1 MSSAL
6 DMFVANT
13 FLFCLW
19 WMGEFFIMMFDQE
32 LKAEIKGGYKW
43 QGEQDDE
50 VERKGLPTFKMR
62 QKKVRHSPE
71 WNDQLKGWL
80 ERKGQQKKVFGA
92 HNRGR
97 AYTFYF
103 MYFCLATGNMWLCL
117 TVSPQHY
124 ETPDNYGTLE
134 YVGDLVRNFGKI
146 RFDGFYDGLI
156 ISVVV
161 LETTLFML
169 AAISVQWPKPA
180 LIRKS
185 DLKHR
190 PKEFF
195 KNHTGPVSLLED
207 EQAGLINDC
216 CLLIACHESCL
227 TPERTETFS
236 ATLRAAME
244 VFPPRSI
251 FVCDNGNSRHPVDRT
266 LQVCKDVS
274 REKSPDGS
282 ESIQYLYIPEGN
294 KTHAMYWSTEYW
306 IPELVRRGEIKDYT
320 YAMIIDDDVPV
331 PPDLHVPNNM
341 LNRNTKVKAIAYV
354 IQAATEDGSVNQLVQ
369 LQDLEYKMAGLVKQF
384 QLKMGTTA
392 CCHGAIAL
400 WRRDVLGRRI
410 LWDHDTVFHG
420 EDLYMGLL
428 LHRMGQGY
436 KIGVSAGAVVPTF
449 APEKLLILF
458 RQRVKSWD
466 LCAQRK
472 FLSYLKELF
481 FNWTRT
487 TLVLKPF
494 FFYEATSIV
503 VDWTR
508 PIMVAVLAHTNPV
521 ALLACFIFFYLI
533 LWLELVLFNYVILRR
548 RADLRVPLR
557 ACLLFPFYK
566 TMLQVFRTC
575 ALLENAMRY
584 TTWTRKNVPIG
595 TRERARCDLPPVP
608 PHAHPPWADVW
619 VPSTVEY
626 GTQSGSSVGV
636 GGGGGGAMPFRVV
649 SNRELWGAGDN
660 GVPPPHH
667 HPHHLDAAMATTA
680 GDGSECKS
688 GDELSWG
695 ANSSATHQPPASGG
709 DLAAPPAVQP
719 TRPYTTLLRAYCNS
733 ICASSI
739 CEIPDAQHRGRFT
752 FILEGYLL
760 SAKLF
765 EEDAALS
772 FPRALATKQ
781 HDGAAES
788 MMIRNLRDRIV
799 HSLQSVLRQVADARC
814 RAIMDAING
823 HLGDWNRRG
832 RGLAVILSRPGVPP
846 RAPANDAEL
855 CAVAVANM
863 EALKE
868 VGLALSLAKYPA
880 HHDPLE
886 QARRSVDELRA
897 LLGSVFE
904 PYFAR
909 IAQQPR
915 PSAPPM

>member
-1 MSSAL
+1 MHAQRMAEESASL
-6 DMFVANT
+6 
-13 FLFCLW
+13 
-19 WMGEFFIMMFDQE
+19 E
-32 LKAEIKGGYKW
+32 LGSASRDYHHHK
-43 QGEQDDE
+43 
-50 VERKGLPTFKMR
+50 LPPR
-62 QKKVRHSPE
+62 PHAPE
-71 WNDQLKGWL
+71 WNDLLHQWQRNKEESKERRKPGVTARAIVFYVFFTFLACGTAWL
-80 ERKGQQKKVFGA
+80 CYVVGPQHFPSPHV
-92 HNRGR
+92 
-97 AYTFYF
+97 TFTDALVNMFSLRVSGLYSF
-103 MYFCLATGNMWLCL
+103 AICMAVVAEIGLFLLATC
-117 TVSPQHY
+117 
-124 ETPDNYGTLE
+124 
-134 YVGDLVRNFGKI
+134 LVRWPSKHVDNGANVPSFSSSSPSSSLSSSPPGAATHAANPRADI
-146 RFDGFYDGLI
+146 TRHVGGNPNNRSNATVEVEDVQRGLI
-156 ISVVV
+156 PDV
-161 LETTLFML
+161 
-169 AAISVQWPKPA
+169 A
-180 LIRKS
+180 LM
-185 DLKHR
+185 
-190 PKEFF
+190 
-195 KNHTGPVSLLED
+195 
-207 EQAGLINDC
+207 
-216 CLLIACHESCL
+216 IACHCSTS
-227 TPERTETFS
+227 TPDAQATFERTLRS
-236 ATLRAAME
+236 ALR
-244 VFPPRSI
+244 VFKPGAI
-251 FVCDNGNSRHPVDRT
+251 FVCDNGNGKKPADDTEEVVRRIHP
-266 LQVCKDVS
+266 
-274 REKSPDGS
+274 E
-282 ESIQYLYIPEGN
+282 IHYLFIPEGN
-294 KTHAMYWSTEYW
+294 KTHAMYWCTEYW
-306 IPELVRRGEIKDYT
+306 IPELHRQGRCADFP
-320 YAMIIDDDVPV
+320 YAMMIDDDVPL
-331 PPDLHVPNNM
+331 PPDLTAPLRTLKYSPDVAAVSYM
-341 LNRNTKVKAIAYV
+341 IT
-354 IQAATEDGSVNQLVQ
+354 AATEDGSRNLLVE
-369 LQDLEYKMAGLVKQF
+369 LQDLEYKLAGTM
-384 QLKMGTTA
+384 KMMQARFGSA
-392 CCHGAIAL
+392 MYCHGAIGL
-400 WRRDVLGRRI
+400 WRREILGRRI
-410 LWDHDTVFHG
+410 LFDHDTVFHG

-428 LHRMGQGY
+428 LHRMHANQR
-436 KIGVSAGAVVPTF
+436 IITSASSVVPTF
-449 APEKLLILF
+449 APENLLILF